1 MKKQYLFVFILV
13 LPLILIA
20 AKTMTVQEFELEVW
34 RLTNVQRAHYDIPLL
49 AYDHGLAD
57 LSRLHSQN
65 MLKHNFFAHKDHLG
79 DEVGGRKMKYYP
91 NLLVTTIGE
100 NLGKFR
106 NSAGTFSPMEVIAG
120 WMMSPPHR
128 DNILNPEYTHLG
140 VGLILNGETMY
151 TTQNFATPITKMTSG
166 LPKKLSKDKTYRL
179 SFEYMSGQPSQKL
192 TATLR
197 FPNKNIIYKISEEQA
212 MVGGQPLP
220 ICWSSATDFYVD
232 VPFWAGKGD
241 YKLCFGF
248 DGGYFPEGIT
258 LSAK

>member
-1 MKKQYLFVFILV
+1 MKKHYLFVFILV
-13 LPLILIA
+13 LPLVLMA
-20 AKTMTVQEFELEVW
+20 AQSMTIQEFELEIW
-34 RLTNVQRAHYDIPLL
+34 RLTNVQRAYYKIPLL
-49 AYDHGLAD
+49 SYDHGLAD

-79 DEVGGRKMKYYP
+79 DEVGGRKIKYYP
-91 NLLVTTIGE
+91 SLLVTAIGE

-106 NSAGTFSPMEVIAG
+106 NSSGAFSPMDVITG

-128 DNILNPEYTHLG
+128 ENILNPEYTHLG
-140 VGLILNGETMY
+140 VGLVLKGDTMY
-151 TTQNFATPITKMTSG
+151 ATQNFATPITKMISG
-166 LPKKLSKDKTYRL
+166 LPKKMSTDKTYRL
-179 SFEYMSGQPSQKL
+179 SFAYLSAQAATKL

-197 FPNKNIIYKISEEQA
+197 FPNKNISYKISEEQA

-220 ICWSSATDFYVD
+220 IRWTSQTAFNVD
-232 VPFWAGKGD
+232 IPFLAGKGD

-258 LSAK
+258 LRAQ